1 MSGGGREAELRRAA
15 WRAQGRAE
23 ALTFAHEQHG
33 DVDTLSAAL
42 ATKEATLAD
51 PGDALS
57 ELMVPDSSRR
67 LWLEGNVEGLKEAL
81 RIVRF
86 SQ

>member
-1 MSGGGREAELRRAA
+1 MSGGGWEAELRRAA

-23 ALTFAHEQHG
+23 ALAFAQEQRG
-33 DVDTLSAAL
+33 DVDTLSAGL

-57 ELMVPDSSRR
+57 ELMTPGSSRR
-67 LWLEGNVEGLKEAL
+67 LWLEGYVEGLKEAL